1 MTKQKKGN
9 RGGSRT
15 GSGRKPTGEA
25 GKPCL
30 ITLSPRSAVIYA
42 AQPPGNKGAWV
53 SRLIVLNADAV
64 IEPGTSV
71 RPVGG
76 VGTGVVVFSDS
87 REVVVRWPSGL
98 RVHQMD
104 EVERLP
110 TLMETVEVEW

>member
-1 MTKQKKGN
+1 MTKTKSS
-9 RGGSRT
+9 RGGKRP

-25 GKPCL
+25 GKPQL
-30 ITLSPRSAVIYA
+30 ITLSPEAGVVYA

-64 IEPGTSV
+64 IEPGTLV

-87 REVVVRWPSGL
+87 REIVVRWATGL
-98 RVHQMD
+98 RVHQIN
-104 EVERLP
+104 EVEQVP
-110 TLMETVEVEW
+110 TLIETVEVEW

>member
-42 AQPPGNKGAWV
+42 AQPPGRKGDWV
-53 SRLIVLNADAV
+53 SRLIELNASAA
-64 IEPGTSV
+64 IEPGTLV

-76 VGTGVVVFSDS
+76 VSTGTVVFGDD
-87 REVVVRWPSGL
+87 REIVVRWPSGL

-104 EVERLP
+104 EL
-110 TLMETVEVEW
+110 EVINKGEDPC